1 MQNLLDAEDKLV
13 GLYNEGKN
21 LEIDGENPE
30 EETPETEL
38 EVDFRKYAMRL

>member
-1 MQNLLDAEDKLV
+1 MLDAEDKLV

-21 LEIDGENPE
+21 LEIDGENTE